1 MARLYTFYLIV
12 ITQTLSL
19 IGSRMTSIGIGIWL
33 FNTSGN
39 TAPLLLMA
47 FFNELPGMLGS
58 SLAGVFVDRWPRR
71 QVLIL
76 ADLGQAVGSLLLMLS
91 FLSGQFQLWHLYLI
105 VLLQGIFAIFQHP
118 AQEATITMLVP
129 EQHRERANAIQQMAF
144 PLAGVVAPV
153 LAGLVYVAAG
163 IAGVIAL
170 DLATFLVA
178 VVVIYLI
185 HIPEP
190 QQSAEGQASQGNFW
204 REMRGGFQYLRQ
216 RPALLSLLLYSTL
229 INFLL
234 NGPLELAIPYMILVT
249 GSETQ
254 MGWLM
259 GVASLG
265 AFSGAALIAMWGGS
279 RPRIHTLLP
288 SLLLT
293 GVMFLVYGTARTP
306 LLLGASI
313 FLLMLPLPMSN
324 ALFISIMQVKTPPDM
339 QGRIFSIIAQLGFV
353 GATTSFLLTGPLV
366 DRVLEPAV
374 GEPLWQWVEP
384 VVGNQ
389 PGAGIGLLLVVVG
402 LIILT
407 STTLMYALPRIRR
420 LELTL
425 PDYEAVAVNL

>member
-1 MARLYTFYLIV
+1 MARLYTFYIIV

-33 FNTSGN
+33 FKTSGN
-39 TAPLLLMA
+39 TAPLLLVA

-76 ADLGQAVGSLLLMLS
+76 ADLGQAAGSLLLMIS
-91 FLSGQFQLWHLYLI
+91 FLSGYFQLWHLYLI

-118 AQEATITMLVP
+118 AQEAAITMLVP

-144 PLAGVVAPV
+144 PLAGVFAPV
-153 LAGLVYVAAG
+153 LAGLVYVTAG
-163 IAGVIAL
+163 IAGVIAF

-178 VVVIYLI
+178 VVAICLI

-216 RPALLSLLLYSTL
+216 RPALLSLVLYLTL

-234 NGPLELAIPYMILVT
+234 NGPLELAIPYLMLVT

-265 AFSGAALIAMWGGS
+265 AFSGATLIAMWGGS

-324 ALFISIMQVKTPPDM
+324 ALFISILQVKTPPDM
-339 QGRIFSIIAQLGFV
+339 QGRIFSIVAQLGFV

-366 DRVLEPAV
+366 DRLLEPAV
-374 GEPLWQWVEP
+374 GDPRWQWVELL
-384 VVGNQ
+384 VGNQ

-420 LELTL
+420 LEVTL
-425 PDYEAVAVNL
+425 PDYEAVAVS

>member
-1 MARLYTFYLIV
+1 MAQLYTFYIIV

-19 IGSRMTSIGIGIWL
+19 VGSRMTSIGIGIWL
-33 FNTSGN
+33 FNTTGD
-39 TAPLLLMA
+39 TAPLLLVA

-71 QVLIL
+71 RVLIL
-76 ADLGQAVGSLLLMLS
+76 ADLGQAAGSLLLMGS
-91 FLSGQFQLWHLYLI
+91 FLSDSFQLWHLYLI
-105 VLLQGIFAIFQHP
+105 VLLQGSFAIFQGP

-144 PLAGVVAPV
+144 PLAGVIAPV
-153 LAGLVYVAAG
+153 LAGLIYITAG
-163 IAGVIAL
+163 IAGVIAV

-178 VVVIYLI
+178 VLAIYLI

-204 REMRGGFQYLRQ
+204 REIRGGFQYLRQ
-216 RPALLSLLLYSTL
+216 RPALLSLVLYLTL

-234 NGPLELAIPYMILVT
+234 NGPLELAIPYLILLT
-249 GSETQ
+249 GSETET
-254 MGWLM
+254 GWLM

-265 AFSGAALIAMWGGS
+265 AFSGATLIALWGGT

-288 SLLLT
+288 GLLLT
-293 GVMFLVYGTARTP
+293 GVMFLLYGTARTP
-306 LLLGASI
+306 LLLGLSI
-313 FLLMLPLPMSN
+313 FFLMIPLPMSN
-324 ALFISIMQVKTPPDM
+324 ALFISILQVKTPPDM
-339 QGRIFSIIAQLGFV
+339 QGRVFSIIAQLGFV

-366 DRVLEPAV
+366 DRFLEPAV
-374 GEPLWQWVEP
+374 RGPGWQWVEP

-389 PGAGIGLLLVVVG
+389 PGAGIGLLLVGVG

-407 STTLMYALPRIRR
+407 STIIMYTLPRIRG
-420 LELTL
+420 LELAL
-425 PDYEAVAVNL
+425 PDHEAVAVR